1 LSGKLLSYGALSPRV
16 QRRLV
21 QAQYVP
27 PPFTSPPLVQM
38 LPLRA
43 FIATAVRRYWDDP
56 FKHEEYLQRNVFLP
70 DLNNEF
76 ANKSR

>member
-1 LSGKLLSYGALSPRV
+1 
-16 QRRLV
+16 
-21 QAQYVP
+21 
-27 PPFTSPPLVQM
+27 M